1 MRKNVGNFNR
11 NFAFESKLF
20 SFLLMQDGNSNQED
34 DKGSGHLPGGAE
46 TKAAEA
52 QRYEIMRSDLTLVL
66 EC

>member
-1 MRKNVGNFNR
+1 M
-11 NFAFESKLF
+11 
-20 SFLLMQDGNSNQED
+20 
-34 DKGSGHLPGGAE
+34 LPGGAE

>member
-34 DKGSGHLPGGAE
+34 DKGSGHLPRP
-46 TKAAEA
+46 
-52 QRYEIMRSDLTLVL
+52 QRPAGQDQPD
-66 EC
+66 